1 MHWNYRI
8 VNLKSENG
16 GEDWYCIREVY
27 YDDNDKPEGHSD
39 VAVGSES
46 LEDVLNVLDMMRKA
60 TELPALQESDFE
72 DAHEEWVSEFLRDG
86 NDGGAE
92 TKLDILD
99 EFAERAPK
107 DVREA
112 MIRIM
117 DARTVRAKE
126 IVK

>member
-27 YDDNDKPEGHSD
+27 YDDNEKPEGHSD

-60 TELPALQESDFE
+60 TKLPALQESDFPK
-72 DAHEEWVSEFLRDG
+72 EESVFDKRGFSEFS
-86 NDGGAE
+86 
-92 TKLDILD
+92 
-99 EFAERAPK
+99 EFMRYCIDN
-107 DVREA
+107 DVRG
-112 MIRIM
+112 
-117 DARTVRAKE
+117 V
-126 IVK
+126 

>member
-27 YDDNDKPEGHSD
+27 YDENNKPEGHSD
-39 VAVGSES
+39 VSVGSES

-72 DAHEEWVSEFLRDG
+72 DAHEEWVSEFLRDCIDNG
-86 NDGGAE
+86 
-92 TKLDILD
+92 
-99 EFAERAPK
+99 
-107 DVREA
+107 VR
-112 MIRIM
+112 RL
-117 DARTVRAKE
+117 
-126 IVK
+126 